1 MDYVIRPV
9 RADEWRA
16 AKELRLAA
24 LRDPA
29 APLAFLETYEEAAA
43 QPDEFWRGRA
53 ERAAHGTTVLQ
64 FVAENAEGGRWDG
77 SVVALVEE
85 AGSLDF
91 FGQLVERRQ
100 AQLVAVFVRPEA
112 RGSGVA
118 GALFS
123 AAVEWAFGLEGVT
136 RVRLYV
142 HEDNRRAEG
151 FYRKFGFVHTGRVV
165 PKPGAKSGKKP
176 GARAGDPSK
185 VDREMEIGRR

>member
-16 AKELRLAA
+16 TRELRLAA

-29 APLAFLETYEEAAA
+29 APLAYLETYEDAVA

-53 ERAAHGTTVLQ
+53 ERAAHGTTALQ
-64 FVAENAEGGRWDG
+64 FVAEAGEGGRWDG
-77 SVVALVEE
+77 SVVVLVEE
-85 AGSLDF
+85 AGAVDF
-91 FGQLVERRQ
+91 FGEAVERRQ

-118 GALFS
+118 DALFS
-123 AAVEWAFGLEGVT
+123 AAVEWAFGLDGVT

-142 HEDNRRAEG
+142 HEDNQRAEG
-151 FYRKFGFVHTGRVV
+151 FYRKFGFVHTGGAV
-165 PKPGAKSGKKP
+165 PHP
-176 GARAGDPSK
+176 GDPSK
-185 VDREMEIGRR
+185 VEREMELKRL

>member
-29 APLAFLETYEEAAA
+29 APLAFLETYEDGAA

-53 ERAAHGTTVLQ
+53 ERAAHGATALQ
-64 FVAENAEGGRWDG
+64 FVAESTEAGETGAGGRWDG
-77 SVVALVEE
+77 SVVVLVEE
-85 AGSLDF
+85 AGAVDF
-91 FGQLVERRQ
+91 FGRAVERRQ

-123 AAVEWAFGLEGVT
+123 AAVEWAFGLEGVA

-142 HEDNRRAEG
+142 HEDNRRAEA
-151 FYRKFGFVHTGRVV
+151 FYRRFGFVRTGGVV
-165 PKPGAKSGKKP
+165 PNP
-176 GARAGDPSK
+176 GDPSQ
-185 VDREMEIGRR
+185 VEREMELKRRQP

>member
-29 APLAFLETYEEAAA
+29 APLAFLETYEDAAA
-43 QPDEFWRGRA
+43 QPDAFWRGRV

-64 FVAENAEGGRWDG
+64 FVAEAGECGRWDG
-77 SVVALVEE
+77 SVVVLVEE
-85 AGSLDF
+85 AGALDF
-91 FGQLVERRQ
+91 FGQPVERRQ
-100 AQLVAVFVRPEA
+100 TQLVAVYVRPEA
-112 RGSGVA
+112 RGSGLA

-151 FYRKFGFVHTGRVV
+151 FYRKFGFVRTGGAV
-165 PKPGAKSGKKP
+165 PNP
-176 GARAGDPSK
+176 GDPSK
-185 VDREMEIGRR
+185 ADREMELKRL

>member
-16 AKELRLAA
+16 ARELRLAA

-29 APLAFLETYEEAAA
+29 APLAFLESYEDAVA
-43 QPDEFWRGRA
+43 QPEEFWRGRA
-53 ERAAHGTTVLQ
+53 ERAANGTTVLQ
-64 FVAENAEGGRWDG
+64 FVAEAGEGGRWGG
-77 SVVALVEE
+77 SVVVLVEE

-91 FGQLVERRQ
+91 FGRPVERRQ

-112 RGSGVA
+112 RGSGLA

-123 AAVEWAFGLEGVT
+123 AAVEWAFGLEGVM

-142 HEDNRRAEG
+142 HEDNRRAEA
-151 FYRKFGFVHTGRVV
+151 FYRKFGFVHTGGAV
-165 PKPGAKSGKKP
+165 PNP
-176 GARAGDPSK
+176 GDPSK
-185 VDREMEIGRR
+185 ADREMELKALQP